1 MSVLHYPSS
10 RQESVSSSS
19 SLPAITSLSL
29 IRVTERLGR
38 PSKRDWSAID
48 WRESDRKEKT
58 LQHWTAWS
66 NPRDYRQYYCPVFY
80 LFVVLSFY
88 ILYFFKC
95 WYYLSI
101 LGEKDFILNLWNLV
115 IYILEYFILDLDS
128 VIIKIIYWYIIDF
141 DKQTGRHWFERC
153 WLFYI

>member
-38 PSKRDWSAID
+38 PSKRDWPLIGEKVIVRRKLCSIEQLEAILEITD
-48 WRESDRKEKT
+48 
-58 LQHWTAWS
+58 S
-66 NPRDYRQYYCPVFY
+66 NTV
-80 LFVVLSFY
+80 
-88 ILYFFKC
+88 LYFTCLLFC
-95 WYYLSI
+95 LFISYIFLNVDTYLSI
-101 LGEKDFILNLWNLV
+101 LGEKDFILNLWNPV

-128 VIIKIIYWYIIDF
+128 VIIKIIYWYI
-141 DKQTGRHWFERC
+141 
-153 WLFYI
+153 

>member
-38 PSKRDWSAID
+38 PSKGDWSAID
-48 WRESDRKEKT
+48 CSIEQLEAILEITD
-58 LQHWTAWS
+58 S
-66 NPRDYRQYYCPVFY
+66 NTV
-80 LFVVLSFY
+80 
-88 ILYFFKC
+88 LYFTCLLFC
-95 WYYLSI
+95 LFISYIFLNVDTYLSI
-101 LGEKDFILNLWNLV
+101 LGEKDFILNLWNPV